1 MAPGEREDSGPPDGD
16 AHATGREQRSEDER
30 DSEEGYRERRNRELI
45 ELLNELRVVLPG
57 VQVLFAFLLTVPFSN
72 GYTRMT
78 ALQRHVYFIALLST
92 AISVVLLIAPS
103 TYHRI
108 TFRHGD
114 KERLLLAANR
124 YAISGTAFLAI
135 ATASALYV
143 ICDVLFGAAPAAIV
157 GGLALLA
164 MVFVWYAIPVR
175 RLLRDR
181 REEREH
187 GGERRRRGE
196 RG

>member
-1 MAPGEREDSGPPDGD
+1 MSGDDHESMERDDHRRQDGGVRGD
-16 AHATGREQRSEDER
+16 WRSESQRDE
-30 DSEEGYRERRNRELI
+30 EEGYRERRNRELI

-78 ALQRHVYFIALLST
+78 SLQRHVYFVALLST
-92 AISVVLLIAPS
+92 AVSVVLLIAPS

-124 YAISGTAFLAI
+124 LAISGTAFLAI
-135 ATASALYV
+135 AIAAAMYV
-143 ICDVLFGAAPAAIV
+143 ISDVLFDATSAAIV
-157 GGLALLA
+157 GGISLLA
-164 MVFVWYAIPVR
+164 MAILWYAIPVR

-181 REEREH
+181 RTEH
-187 GGERRRRGE
+187 DAPA
-196 RG
+196 